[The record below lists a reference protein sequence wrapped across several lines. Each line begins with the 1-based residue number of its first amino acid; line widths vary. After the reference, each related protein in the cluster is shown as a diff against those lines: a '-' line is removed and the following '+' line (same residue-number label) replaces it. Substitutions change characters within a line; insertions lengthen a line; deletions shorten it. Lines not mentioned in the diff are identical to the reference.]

1 MIAARAPPPGGT
13 ASWGGVE
20 EGEAPLTVGRC
31 PRFLAAADKFVV
43 ENSGFESSAV
53 GEAVR
58 RDLEKATS
66 LYQASLVP
74 LRHKVFGFETALKWG
89 FFVHTA
95 GGRFFGEE
103 AEDLLPAFQDPALW
117 PPFNAGRFFGELA
130 SVYDLAVES
139 SVWEHCNSDS
149 DSDDDE
155 DEDDEDDAA
164 AEEPAEDPRERRR
177 DREAPEDSRERRR
190 DREAPRPR
198 SG

>member
-1 MIAARAPPPGGT
+1 M
-13 ASWGGVE
+13 E

-53 GEAVR
+53 GEAAR

-117 PPFNAGRFFGELA
+117 PPFDAGRFFGELA
-130 SVYDLAVES
+130 SIYDLAVES

-149 DSDDDE
+149 DSDSDDDD

-177 DREAPEDSRERRR
+177 AREAPEDSRGRRR
-190 DREAPRPR
+190 DRGAPRPR